1 MRAAANS
8 PRRNP
13 WILGFA
19 AFCNDAASESL
30 LRLLPL
36 YLAETLGAPLKA
48 VGLMDGVAEATAALV
63 KPAAGK
69 LSDRSGR
76 RKPWVSGG
84 YLVSALSRLGLFAA
98 TGPLLATLLRFTDRL
113 GKGIRGGPKD
123 ALLAASREREARGH
137 GFAIDRALDF
147 AGATLGLLAAAALL
161 RGAAKLTAAKFR
173 AAVALAIL
181 PGALAA
187 LLPVFAAEAEAGAGG
202 KKSAPGEKGRWLGRD
217 LAILFALGGLFALAA
232 SSDSFLLLAAR
243 ARGFSLAQGLLLF
256 AGYNLA
262 VALLGPAGGKLADR
276 FGRRRLIFA
285 GWSVYALSYG
295 GMALAGGKAG
305 FAAALLAY
313 GLYYA
318 LSEGAL
324 KALVGDLTPPAARGR
339 AYGAFAMVQGL
350 ALLAG
355 NLLFG
360 AVADAAGG
368 GDAGLRTALGLDALI
383 AALAALGVFAWG
395 RMRKPGTPAEAGRSS
410 GALIPRRSPGRP
422 PPRRRACA
430 RRPSP
435 SASRIP

>member
-1 MRAAANS
+1 MSDS
-8 PRRNP
+8 PARRNP
-13 WILGFA
+13 WILGAA
-19 AFCNDAASESL
+19 AFCNDAASEAL

-36 YLAETLGAPLKA
+36 YLSETLSAPLKA
-48 VGLMDGVAEATAALV
+48 VGLMDGVAEATAALA
-63 KPAAGK
+63 KPVAGR

-84 YLVSALSRLGLFAA
+84 YLVSALSRLGLFAVA
-98 TGPLLATLLRFTDRL
+98 GPLLATLLRFTDRL

-123 ALLAASREREARGH
+123 ALLAASREKHERGH

-147 AGATLGLLAAAALL
+147 AGATLGLCGAAWLL
-161 RGAAKLTAAKFR
+161 RGAARLSAEKFR

-187 LLPVFAAEAEAGAGG
+187 LLPWLAAETPAAAKTAGSGDG
-202 KKSAPGEKGRWLGRD
+202 RPGMSRD
-217 LAILFALGGLFALAA
+217 LQILFALGALFGLAA
-232 SSDSFLLLAAR
+232 SSDSFPLLAAR
-243 ARGFSLAQGLLLF
+243 GRGFSLAQGLLLF

-262 VALLGPAGGKLADR
+262 VAGCGPLGGRLADR
-276 FGRRRLIFA
+276 WGRRRMIFA

-295 GMALAGGKAG
+295 AMALVEGRAA

-324 KALVGDLTPPAARGR
+324 KALIGDLTAPEIRGR

-350 ALLAG
+350 ALLSG
-355 NLLFG
+355 NLLFD

-368 GDAGLRTALGLDALI
+368 GSEGIRAALLMHG
-383 AALAALGVFAWG
+383 ALAAVAALGILAWG
-395 RMRKPGTPAEAGRSS
+395 R
-410 GALIPRRSPGRP
+410 
-422 PPRRRACA
+422 
-430 RRPSP
+430 RRPMKQVMSNG
-435 SASRIP
+435 